1 MHAQSTEIM
10 EWKEEKIKKK
20 RREQLLPDVFTIFVD
35 VGGNLDFS

>member
-10 EWKEEKIKKK
+10 ECKEEKIKKK